1 VKYLLVI
8 YLFILSS
15 CVTLDSQAKF
25 DSAEAA
31 YINETGNTTING
43 RSFITRKDGVVV
55 YAAGSDIAL
64 IPTSAY
70 AINRVG
76 QIFKEQK
83 SVNINEVNGKFFEVS
98 EPEYVKFQK
107 IVKADDQ
114 GRFTFKNIAT
124 GNYFVFTTITWNA
137 GDKAQASALVEKVT
151 ATADEQTI
159 ELTINGN

>member
-1 VKYLLVI
+1 
-8 YLFILSS
+8 
-15 CVTLDSQAKF
+15 VTLDSQVKF
-25 DSAEAA
+25 DPAEAA

-43 RSFITRKDGVVV
+43 QGFQKRKDGVVV
-55 YAAGSDIAL
+55 YAAGSDVAL

-70 AINRVG
+70 AINRVD

-83 SVNINEVNGKFFEVS
+83 SVNINEVNGKFFEVT
-98 EPEYVKFQK
+98 EPEYVKYQK
-107 IVKADDQ
+107 IVKADNK
-114 GRFTFKNIAT
+114 GRFTFNNVAT
-124 GNYFVFTTITWNA
+124 GNYFIVTTITWNA